1 MHLVIYVRREA
12 AILAGANR
20 PATQPAD
27 VGDAVQNRP
36 VQPRSARYSWR
47 ATVARDSIR
56 AAVSRAAGGFG
67 AAGARES
74 DPASEAPGAKARGA
88 VAAGDPAVAD
98 SAPAGSPPLGNL
110 GPRPGLLAVADL
122 PIAAAR
128 RIRASSPSLGDWAI
142 GRSLAPASLT
152 GLSVLVALVAAV
164 WLSGGTP
171 ADVVRGSAAGAV
183 WLVTRDMAWRLAAF
197 MAARKAGSAR
207 TARGFARPVVRAASV
222 PDGSTDWLVL
232 PGASWPGPKAPRR
245 AAAALVAV
253 TLSQGRRFAWAFGT
267 STAASEFAIY
277 AGIAAAGQ
285 AGRWTSMWP
294 LAVITIVA
302 VAVADLASRCGDPPS
317 ATRPAR
323 RRGTAPSALLARIAR
338 VIRPTAA
345 ARVVIALV
353 ALAVHGP
360 RVSLFAV
367 LAVVVITACADIIR
381 LARRSAARQR
391 QDLPWHDAVLACR
404 DDGPL
409 ARWAGRLVQGN
420 LMPLPPL
427 LIGLTATIGLAV
439 LGMRNLPG
447 IIVLAPLVVMLL
459 AAPGSSHAHDGRL
472 DRLAPALLTL
482 GQLIYLAALGF
493 AQAVPGPVVFA
504 LCAMTGVWYAGLAS
518 GASPVP
524 AILGGG
530 GRSAGRSGWPAG
542 RSGWPAGRSGWP
554 AGRSGRSAGRS
565 GRSAGRSGSGRP
577 AEQPGTGPVAG
588 FLSSG
593 AGWEGRMF
601 LAGLTAIFGIAAFGY
616 VCLAAYLGL
625 LIGRKAMTGYLTP
638 EENDVR

>member
-1 MHLVIYVRREA
+1 M
-12 AILAGANR
+12 NR

-27 VGDAVQNRP
+27 AGDEVQNRP
-36 VQPRSARYSWR
+36 VQSRCARYSWR
-47 ATVARDSIR
+47 ATVARDFAAIR
-56 AAVSRAAGGFG
+56 AAVSWTTGGIG

-74 DPASEAPGAKARGA
+74 DPASAARGATARGA
-88 VAAGDPAVAD
+88 VAAKDPAEAE
-98 SAPAGSPPLGNL
+98 PG
-110 GPRPGLLAVADL
+110 GPDPRRGLLAPADL
-122 PIAAAR
+122 YLAAAR
-128 RIRASSPSLGDWAI
+128 RIRAFSPRLADWAI

-197 MAARKAGSAR
+197 KAARKAGSAR
-207 TARGFARPVVRAASV
+207 TARAFARQAVRAASV
-222 PDGSTDWLVL
+222 PDGSADWLVL
-232 PGASWPGPKAPRR
+232 PGASWPGPRALRR
-245 AAAALVAV
+245 AAPAPVA
-253 TLSQGRRFAWAFGT
+253 TLSLGKRFAWAFGT

-277 AGIAAAGQ
+277 GGIAATGQ
-285 AGRWTSMWP
+285 AGRWMSIWP
-294 LAVITIVA
+294 LAVVTIVA

-317 ATRPAR
+317 RTRQAR
-323 RRGTAPSALLARIAR
+323 RRGSGSSVVLAAIGR

-353 ALAVHGP
+353 ALAAYGP

-367 LAVVVITACADIIR
+367 LAVVVVTACAGIIA

-391 QDLPWHDAVLACR
+391 QDLPWHDVVLACR

-420 LMPLPPL
+420 LIPLPPL

-472 DRLAPALLTL
+472 DWLAPALLAL
-482 GQLIYLAALGF
+482 GPLIYLAALGF

-530 GRSAGRSGWPAG
+530 GGPAG
-542 RSGWPAGRSGWP
+542 RSGQPAGRSGQP
-554 AGRSGRSAGRS
+554 AGRSGQ
-565 GRSAGRSGSGRP
+565 P
-577 AEQPGTGPVAG
+577 AERPGIGPVAG
-588 FLSSG
+588 FLRSG

-601 LAGLTAIFGIAAFGY
+601 LAGLTAIFGIATFGY
-616 VCLAAYLGL
+616 VGLAAYLGL
-625 LIGRKAMTGYLTP
+625 LIGREAMTGYYLAP
-638 EENDVR
+638 EENEIL